1 MAENQE
7 TFKSIINGDK
17 PVLIDFYA
25 TWCGPCQYQLPI
37 MDEVAHEVKDGA
49 RILKIDVDKNQALAS
64 QLGIR
69 GVPTLML
76 YKKGEVLWRV
86 SGVRDKDALIALLK
100 EHGA

>member
-1 MAENQE
+1 
-7 TFKSIINGDK
+7 
-17 PVLIDFYA
+17 
-25 TWCGPCQYQLPI
+25 

-49 RILKIDVDKNQALAS
+49 RILKIDVDRNQALAG

-86 SGVRDKDALIALLK
+86 SGVRDKDTLVALLK